1 MLDELRRKLVEVVG
15 QDDFTTQATKA
26 SAMGRRGGNASRARD
41 GEQETWVRAVGGRD
55 ALRQPVADPLWR
67 PRHRLASER

>member
-15 QDDFTTQATKA
+15 QDDFTTQGPEGLGDGTA
-26 SAMGRRGGNASRARD
+26 RRQCEQARD
-41 GEQETWVRAVGGRD
+41 GEKETWVRAVGGRD